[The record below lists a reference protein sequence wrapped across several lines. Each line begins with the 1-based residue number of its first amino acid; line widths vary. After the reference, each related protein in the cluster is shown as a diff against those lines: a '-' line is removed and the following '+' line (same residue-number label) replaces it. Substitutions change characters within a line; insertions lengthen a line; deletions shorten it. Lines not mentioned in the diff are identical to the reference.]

1 MSKEKKP
8 AFASA
13 VEMLSRQ
20 EYSKSRLK
28 DKLLKKDYDE
38 KEAEEALK
46 RLEEL
51 RLLNDKEA
59 VQSRF
64 RFMYENGRSSLK
76 EIKYKLMRQGF
87 LREDIEDA
95 APEDTRERELSA
107 AFRSLKIK
115 FRRNKDTLKMKG
127 YLYRHGFDAD
137 ISREAVEKFLE
148 E

>member
-64 RFMYENGRSSLK
+64 RFMYENGRSSLR

-87 LREDIEDA
+87 LREDIEEA

-115 FRRNKDTLKMKG
+115 FRRNKDTLKMRG